1 MNFTDDQLINLVTS
15 YFWPF
20 TRIAAFIAV
29 VPIFGARIVPARVR
43 LLIAM
48 ALTAVIVP
56 VLPSPATVI
65 DPFSPSGLLT
75 TAAQVMIG
83 LAMGFAVKLIFSAI
97 ETGGHIMAQT
107 MGLGFAQMNDPANGV
122 TVPVVSQFYVIIAT
136 LLFLAL
142 NGHLVLIDVLAE
154 SFQMLPISM
163 QGVNNDGLWVLI
175 SWSSWI
181 FTGAVLMSLPVVVAL
196 LLVNVAFGVMM
207 RAAPQLNVF
216 AVGFPLTLTFGF
228 IFMLASLPI
237 FLPQF
242 SDMVEHAL
250 MVVGN
255 IVSAR

>member
-1 MNFTDDQLINLVTS
+1 MSFTDTQLINLVTS

-20 TRIAAFIAV
+20 ARIAAFVAV
-29 VPIFGARIVPARVR
+29 VPVFGARVVPARIR
-43 LLIAM
+43 LLVAI
-48 ALTAVIVP
+48 ALTMVIVP
-56 VLPSPATVI
+56 ILPPPLAAI
-65 DPFSPSGLLT
+65 DPLGIDGLLT

-83 LAMGFAVKLIFSAI
+83 LAMGFAMKLIFSAI
-97 ETGGHIMAQT
+97 ETGGHMMAQT

-122 TVPVVSQFYVIIAT
+122 TVPVVSQFYIIMAT

-142 NGHLVLIDVLAE
+142 NGHLVMIDVLAE
-154 SFQMLPISM
+154 SFSMLPVST
-163 QGVNNDGLWVLI
+163 QGVSHDGMWVLI
-175 SWSSWI
+175 TWSSWI

-228 IFMLASLPI
+228 IFMLASLPV

-242 SDMVEHAL
+242 SNLLEHAF
-250 MVVGN
+250 MAVGN

>member
-1 MNFTDDQLINLVTS
+1 M
-15 YFWPF
+15 
-20 TRIAAFIAV
+20 AV
-29 VPIFGARIVPARVR
+29 VPIFGARIIPARIR
-43 LLIAM
+43 LMVAI
-48 ALTAVIVP
+48 ALTVVIVP
-56 VLPSPATVI
+56 ILPPPSSEV
-65 DPFSPSGLLT
+65 DPFSSDGLLT
-75 TAAQVMIG
+75 TAAQVLIG
-83 LAMGFAVKLIFSAI
+83 LAMGFAMKLVFSAI

-122 TVPVVSQFYVIIAT
+122 SVPVVSQFYIIMAT

-142 NGHLVLIDVLAE
+142 NGHLVMIDVLAE
-154 SFQMLPISM
+154 SFTMLPVSM
-163 QGVNNDGLWVLI
+163 QGVSPDGIWVLI

-228 IFMLASLPI
+228 IFMWASIAI

-242 SDMVEHAL
+242 NSLLEGAFMA
-250 MVVGN
+250 VGN

>member
-1 MNFTDDQLINLVTS
+1 MNFTDEQLMMLVVS

-20 TRIAAFIAV
+20 ARIAAFVAV
-29 VPIFGARIVPARVR
+29 VPVFGARVIPARIR
-43 LLIAM
+43 LLVAIS
-48 ALTAVIVP
+48 LTMIIVP
-56 VLPSPATVI
+56 VLPPPPTGI
-65 DPFSPSGLLT
+65 DPFGLDGILT
-75 TAAQVMIG
+75 TAAQVMTG

-122 TVPVVSQFYVIIAT
+122 TVPVVSQFYIIIAT

-142 NGHLVLIDVLAE
+142 NGHLVVIDVLAE

-163 QGVNNDGLWVLI
+163 QGVSNDGLWVLI
-175 SWSSWI
+175 LWSSWI
-181 FTGAVLMSLPVVVAL
+181 FTGAVIISLPVVVAL
-196 LLVNVAFGVMM
+196 LLVNIAFGIMM

-228 IFMLASLPI
+228 IFMLVSLPI

-242 SDMVEHAL
+242 SSLIEHAL
-250 MVVGN
+250 MAVGN
-255 IVSAR
+255 LVSAR

>member
-1 MNFTDDQLINLVTS
+1 MNFTDEQLINLVTS

-20 TRIAAFIAV
+20 TRIAAFVAV
-29 VPIFGARIVPARVR
+29 VPIFGARVIPARIR
-43 LLIAM
+43 LLIAIS
-48 ALTAVIVP
+48 LTMVIVP
-56 VLPSPATVI
+56 ILPPSAAV
-65 DPFSPSGLLT
+65 DPFGLDGLLT

-83 LAMGFAVKLIFSAI
+83 LAMGFAMKLIFSAI
-97 ETGGHIMAQT
+97 ETGGHLMAQT

-122 TVPVVSQFYVIIAT
+122 TVPVVSQFYIIMAT

-142 NGHLVLIDVLAE
+142 NGHLVMIDVLAE
-154 SFQMLPISM
+154 SFQTLPVSM
-163 QGVNNDGLWVLI
+163 QGVSHDGMWLLI

-228 IFMLASLPI
+228 VFMLASLPI

-242 SDMVEHAL
+242 SDLIENAFMT
-250 MVVGN
+250 VGN

>member
-1 MNFTDDQLINLVTS
+1 MNFTDEQIVSLVTS

-20 TRIAAFIAV
+20 IRIAAFITV
-29 VPIFGARIVPARVR
+29 VPVFGARVIPTRIR
-43 LLIAM
+43 MMIAI
-48 ALTAVIVP
+48 ALTIVIVP
-56 VLPSPATVI
+56 ILPPPTAI
-65 DPFSPSGLLT
+65 DPLGVDGMLIT
-75 TAAQVMIG
+75 MAQVMIG

-122 TVPVVSQFYVIIAT
+122 TVPVVSQFYIIMAT

-142 NGHLVLIDVLAE
+142 NGHLVVIDVLAE
-154 SFQMLPISM
+154 SFTMLPVSM
-163 QGVNNDGLWVLI
+163 QGISPDGIWMLI
-175 SWSSWI
+175 EWSSWI

-196 LLVNVAFGVMM
+196 LLINVAFGVMM

-228 IFMLASLPI
+228 IFMWASLEI

-242 SDMVEHAL
+242 NNLFEHAL
-250 MVVGN
+250 MTVGN
-255 IVSAR
+255 MLSAR

>member
-1 MNFTDDQLINLVTS
+1 MNFTDEQLINLVSS

-29 VPIFGARIVPARVR
+29 VPIFGARIVPTRIR
-43 LLIAM
+43 LMIAI
-48 ALTAVIVP
+48 ALTMVIVP
-56 VLPSPATVI
+56 ILPP
-65 DPFSPSGLLT
+65 PSAAVNPLGVDGLLT

-97 ETGGHIMAQT
+97 ETGGHLIAQT

-122 TVPVVSQFYVIIAT
+122 SVPVVSQFYIIVGT
-136 LLFLAL
+136 LMFLAL

-154 SFQMLPISM
+154 SFTMLPVAM
-163 QGVNNDGLWVLI
+163 QGISSDGLWVLI

-181 FTGAVLMSLPVVVAL
+181 FTGAVLIALPVMVAL

-216 AVGFPLTLTFGF
+216 AVGFPMTLTFGF
-228 IFMLASLPI
+228 IFMLVSLPI

-242 SDMVEHAL
+242 SNLIEHAL
-250 MVVGN
+250 LAVGN

>member
-1 MNFTDDQLINLVTS
+1 
-15 YFWPF
+15 
-20 TRIAAFIAV
+20 
-29 VPIFGARIVPARVR
+29 
-43 LLIAM
+43 
-48 ALTAVIVP
+48 
-56 VLPSPATVI
+56 
-65 DPFSPSGLLT
+65 
-75 TAAQVMIG
+75 
-83 LAMGFAVKLIFSAI
+83 
-97 ETGGHIMAQT
+97 MAQT